1 MNQRDEQTI
10 THIYFHCKEVDDF
23 IERFG
28 DSFESFSQDRAYF
41 NSVCMSIMQISELSR
56 VLSDEYCE
64 STKDKMPWAKV
75 KGIRNIIAHGYSE
88 LNEKAMWKTAK
99 EDVPV
104 LKKICKESISIEE

>member
-1 MNQRDEQTI
+1 
-10 THIYFHCKEVDDF
+10 
-23 IERFG
+23 
-28 DSFESFSQDRAYF
+28 
-41 NSVCMSIMQISELSR
+41 
-56 VLSDEYCE
+56 
-64 STKDKMPWAKV
+64 MPWAKV